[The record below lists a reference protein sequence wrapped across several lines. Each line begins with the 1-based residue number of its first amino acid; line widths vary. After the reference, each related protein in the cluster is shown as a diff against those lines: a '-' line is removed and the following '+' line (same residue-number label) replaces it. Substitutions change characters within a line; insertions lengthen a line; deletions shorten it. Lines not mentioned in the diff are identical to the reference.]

1 MNHLILLAAGSSRR
15 FGGNKLLA
23 PLNEKPLYTWGLS
36 ALNKVCRAREDCTL
50 TVVSRYRE
58 IREAAQAVGAQA
70 VDSPDSEKG
79 QAYSIRSGLQALGR
93 GEGLHSLS
101 PLRPAL
107 DHTPN
112 HFPPAGCGGSGY
124 LDGYCRLWEARGY
137 AHPVFCPASPGPDG
151 PGGRSRRTEADGP
164 PGTALPGGFDRVRA
178 GAGRRGLPRTVTIS
192 RKNLRFFETG
202 DFFLKS
208 A

>member
-23 PLNEKPLYTWGLS
+23 PLNGKPLYTWGLS

-93 GEGLHSLS
+93 VEERDFILFLPSDQ
-101 PLRPAL
+101 PWI
-107 DHTPN
+107 TPQ
-112 HFPPAGCGGSGY
+112 
-124 LDGYCRLWEARGY
+124 
-137 AHPVFCPASPGPDG
+137 
-151 PGGRSRRTEADGP
+151 
-164 PGTALPGGFDRVRA
+164 
-178 GAGRRGLPRTVTIS
+178 TIS
-192 RKNLRFFETG
+192 RLLDAAGPDTWTATAAFGKRVGTPTLFSARLLPDLMALEG
-202 DFFLKS
+202 DRGGRKLMGRPGQPCQVVQADS
-208 A
+208 AQELDDVDYPEQLQ